1 MKRGGQR
8 RQEKTQ
14 WMVGEKE
21 TGESVQLMGRDE
33 RRGAGVEGNRHE
45 RKGDEEGVE
54 SEGERLI
61 NVEKKRAKRGA
72 RMGDKKDIK
81 VERWGKVYGK
91 WEGQERE
98 RMGKGRGWGD
108 GVEKEREDWLM

>member
-1 MKRGGQR
+1 
-8 RQEKTQ
+8 
-14 WMVGEKE
+14 
-21 TGESVQLMGRDE
+21 
-33 RRGAGVEGNRHE
+33 
-45 RKGDEEGVE
+45 
-54 SEGERLI
+54 
-61 NVEKKRAKRGA
+61 
-72 RMGDKKDIK
+72 MGDKKDIK